1 MSELESINAL
11 LSEENVVTKGAKPA
25 EKSELSNEAEEIGG
39 STNETPDGGPI
50 GKKVA
55 AKIKKA
61 TAPSTKP
68 SQASGKLAEAAKEK
82 EEENEPEEDSAE
94 DDAEDKK
101 EDKDSKKKDKEVK
114 EYFSVDLSDDVAALT
129 EGEELSAEF
138 KTKAATIFEAA
149 VVLRINEQLEVI
161 HEEYAAALKEEV
173 ETAKAELAE
182 KVDSYLE
189 YAVQTW
195 MEQNEIAIQN
205 GIKTEIAESVM
216 NGLRQ
221 VFVENHIEV
230 SDEEV
235 DLVVQMEDQLD
246 TMQNKLN
253 EQIEQ
258 NVALSNRLG
267 NYIKNGIVNE
277 VCEGLALSQKD
288 KLGSLAEG
296 VEFVSEE
303 TFREKIEV
311 LKESY
316 FTSNKAGALT
326 EDVQIENSQV
336 TDSMS
341 AYMTAISRWS

>member
-1 MSELESINAL
+1 
-11 LSEENVVTKGAKPA
+11 
-25 EKSELSNEAEEIGG
+25 
-39 STNETPDGGPI
+39 
-50 GKKVA
+50 
-55 AKIKKA
+55 
-61 TAPSTKP
+61 
-68 SQASGKLAEAAKEK
+68 
-82 EEENEPEEDSAE
+82 
-94 DDAEDKK
+94 
-101 EDKDSKKKDKEVK
+101 
-114 EYFSVDLSDDVAALT
+114 
-129 EGEELSAEF
+129 
-138 KTKAATIFEAA
+138 
-149 VVLRINEQLEVI
+149 
-161 HEEYAAALKEEV
+161 
-173 ETAKAELAE
+173 
-182 KVDSYLE
+182 
-189 YAVQTW
+189 
-195 MEQNEIAIQN
+195 
-205 GIKTEIAESVM
+205 M